1 MDAPWKSATQD
12 ESTTRLRSAL
22 QALKPPE
29 VANRSAAPVSSVFG
43 RAAAAVPSDVHPAVA
58 RSTVNA
64 RMSGVVA
71 SALLP
76 GTTLVLVVAPD
87 PVAQS
92 EAAAQGERLLAS
104 GAVVVMLG
112 PDLARQVEDRS
123 RVLTIPLRTDDS
135 LSQEWALI
143 TCGPARRM
151 AVLAQRE
158 ADREDAWCWLSTQD
172 TVAVHRAGTAI
183 LERVPF
189 LRLFVPA
196 LADEHRVPIQ
206 PLRP

>member
-1 MDAPWKSATQD
+1 MSERWNAATQED
-12 ESTTRLRSAL
+12 PTARLRSAL

-29 VANRSAAPVSSVFG
+29 VANRSAAPVSSVFV
-43 RAAAAVPSDVHPAVA
+43 RAAAAVPADAHPPVP
-58 RSTVNA
+58 RGTVVA

-76 GTTLVLVVAPD
+76 GTTVVLVVAPD
-87 PVAQS
+87 AAAQA
-92 EAAAQGERLLAS
+92 EAAAHGERLLAS

-112 PDLARQVEDRS
+112 PDLPRRVEDRS
-123 RVLTIPLRTDDS
+123 RVLTVPLRTDDS

-158 ADREDAWCWLSTQD
+158 PDREDAWSWLSTRD

-196 LADEHRVPIQ
+196 LAD
-206 PLRP
+206 

>member
-1 MDAPWKSATQD
+1 MSERWNAATQED
-12 ESTTRLRSAL
+12 PTARLRSVL

-29 VANRSAAPVSSVFG
+29 VAHRSAAPVSSVFG
-43 RAAAAVPSDVHPAVA
+43 RAAAAVPADSHPPVP
-58 RSTVNA
+58 RGSVA

-87 PVAQS
+87 AAAQA
-92 EAAAQGERLLAS
+92 EAAAHGERLLSS
-104 GAVVVMLG
+104 GAFVVMLG
-112 PDLARQVEDRS
+112 PDLPRRVEDRS
-123 RVLTIPLRTDDS
+123 RVLTVPLRTDDS

-158 ADREDAWCWLSTQD
+158 PDREDAWSWLSTRD

-196 LADEHRVPIQ
+196 LAD
-206 PLRP
+206 